1 MNFLNIL
8 SDIEQVDPEVYDR
21 LDSRRS
27 VFKHLGGVGQKLTAA
42 ALPLFVGAVFN
53 KAYGQTPAGVAVADV
68 LNFALKLE
76 YLESYFYQQRTTLVG
91 MSSINLSALATIATD
106 EANHVAFLR
115 TTITGAGATPITDPT
130 AAQFDYSGGRGTQNG
145 PFADWRTN
153 SATYLALAQA
163 FEDTG
168 VRAYKGA
175 APLMSVMANK
185 TVLTAALNIHSV
197 EARHASH
204 IREMRRAG
212 VGSSTP
218 SQGAAASP
226 YDAQPKSWI
235 SGTDNGGP
243 AATYTA
249 PVYGAGNA
257 TGLASGVSF
266 PAEDNIS
273 QGGITLSSTTL
284 PNTSGF
290 PSSAYSEAF
299 DEGLDVTTVSAIA
312 RGFTIATSTL
322 F

>member
-21 LDSRRS
+21 LDSRRQ
-27 VFKHLGGVGQKLTAA
+27 VFKHLGGVGKKLTAA

-53 KAYGQTPAGVAVADV
+53 KAYAQTPAGVAVNDV

-76 YLESYFYQQRTTLVG
+76 YLEMYFYQQRTVLSG
-91 MSSINLSALATIATD
+91 ISSNNMIALDKIAAD
-106 EANHVAFLR
+106 EAKHVAFLR
-115 TTITGAGATPITDPT
+115 SVLGTNAIADPG
-130 AAQFDYSGGRGTQNG
+130 AAQFDYSGGRGTNNG
-145 PFADWRTN
+145 PFANWRTD
-153 SATYLALAQA
+153 AGTYLSLAQA

-175 APLMSVMANK
+175 APLASVMANK

-204 IREMRRAG
+204 IRAMRRAG
-212 VGSSTP
+212 PNNNIP
-218 SQGAAASP
+218 SQGTAAAP
-226 YDAQPKSWI
+226 YGAAPKSWI
-235 SGTDNGGP
+235 SGVDNGGP
-243 AATYTA
+243 VPAYTS
-249 PVYGAGNA
+249 PVYGAGNSSGLA
-257 TGLASGVSF
+257 TGITF
-266 PAEDNIS
+266 PAEDSVS
-273 QGGITLSSTTL
+273 QGGLTLSATTL

-290 PSSAYSEAF
+290 PASAYSEAF